1 MKRLPG
7 ARYWHFPL
15 WYLVATLMLAA
26 IFALH
31 DQPDFLGPY
40 LLLLGELLAGILV
53 LRFNEKGKK
62 VPHLAVVTVALC
74 GTFVVLVSMSVC
86 SPLW

>member
-7 ARYWHFPL
+7 ARYWHIPL
-15 WYLVATLMLAA
+15 LYLVATLMLAA

-62 VPHLAVVTVALC
+62 FLILRWSLSPFVEHL
-74 GTFVVLVSMSVC
+74 SS
-86 SPLW
+86 W